1 MLVYLAEKLQCFWSC
16 HNSSTR
22 PVCHIFHIYPLSWHK
37 IGLFLWEGVKF
48 GFYCYPVGPGASL
61 EQTHLERFISSPWL
75 AFLRETT
82 REPKITKKSD
92 CTKKL
97 RLEKRRNI
105 CTKYL
110 GVGKKKGIMFG
121 SFWDNIWTILET
133 WNLICWWGGKE
144 RDHIWEAFRKSR
156 PAAMMQCGSL
166 LIEDQLAADLKKTQY
181 CTNKIQ
187 IQIQTKTTQYCT
199 NTNMKCYQSFS

>member
-61 EQTHLERFISSPWL
+61 EQAHLERFISSPWL

-82 REPKITKKSD
+82 REPKITKKVIVQKNWD
-92 CTKKL
+92 WKKD
-97 RLEKRRNI
+97 EI
-105 CTKYL
+105 
-110 GVGKKKGIMFG
+110 FAQ
-121 SFWDNIWTILET
+121 NIWGL
-133 WNLICWWGGKE
+133 GKRKE
-144 RDHIWEAFRKSR
+144 SCLEAFETIYINNIGNLELNLLMGRKR
-156 PAAMMQCGSL
+156 KGSYL
-166 LIEDQLAADLKKTQY
+166 RGFQEI
-181 CTNKIQ
+181 
-187 IQIQTKTTQYCT
+187 
-199 NTNMKCYQSFS
+199 